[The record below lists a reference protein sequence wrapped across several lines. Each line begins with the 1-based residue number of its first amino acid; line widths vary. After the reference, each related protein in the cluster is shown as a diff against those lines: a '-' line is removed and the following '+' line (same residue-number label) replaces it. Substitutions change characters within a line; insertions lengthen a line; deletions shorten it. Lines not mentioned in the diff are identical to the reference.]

1 MENEYLTEPLVSV
14 IVPVYNVEPYLR
26 EALDSVI
33 HQTYRKLE
41 ILVIDDG
48 STDGSGRICDEYA
61 ALDPRIKVFHQ
72 ENRGLSAARNVGLD
86 AMSGDVVAFLDSDDA
101 FKPEM
106 IENMLAE
113 MQRHQAD
120 IAICG
125 IARCYTEGSLEGA
138 PTTPYLE
145 LENAVLTPK
154 EALQQLAEGRMY
166 HYVWNKLFVS
176 RLWDTIRF
184 PEGRVYEDVFV
195 IHHVFSKAACVVFL
209 PEIYITYRI
218 HPGSITSTTAQ
229 KSFRDFIAAHREFE
243 SFVSK
248 HVPELFDEG
257 MRNTLRWHQLRSEIA
272 KWGRLP
278 QAELAGADDIYES
291 IIALGERCDLSAAN
305 FKTRFAYQMLRSS
318 PRGFRCFAVVY
329 RCLKRVA
336 NRPRK

>member
-61 ALDPRIKVFHQ
+61 ALDPRTKVFHQ

-106 IENMLAE
+106 IANMLAE

-120 IAICG
+120 LVICSV
-125 IARCYTEGSLEGA
+125 ARCYSVGPMDSAKVSTPRHLEK
-138 PTTPYLE
+138 
-145 LENAVLTPK
+145 AVLSGK
-154 EALQQLAEGRMY
+154 EILQCLAVGKMN
-166 HYVWNKLFVS
+166 VATWNKLYLR
-176 RLWDTIRF
+176 RLWNQIRF
-184 PEGRVYEDVFV
+184 PEGKVYEDTSTEYRIMSVAERIV
-195 IHHVFSKAACVVFL
+195 SL
-209 PEIYITYRI
+209 PEVYYLYRLR
-218 HPGSITSTTAQ
+218 PGSITSIASSNNARDLVTAY
-229 KSFRDFIAAHREFE
+229 KEFE
-243 SFVSK
+243 AFVTE
-248 HVPELFDEG
+248 HVPDMFNKEML
-257 MRNTLRWHQLRSEIA
+257 NTLRWHQLRSEIA
-272 KWGRLP
+272 KWSRLP
-278 QAELAGADDIYES
+278 QAELAGTDDIYES

-305 FKTRFAYQMLRSS
+305 FKTRFDYQMPRSS

-329 RCLKRVA
+329 RSLKWLLGREK
-336 NRPRK
+336 R

>member
-14 IVPVYNVEPYLR
+14 IVPMYNVEPYLR

-106 IENMLAE
+106 IANMLAE

-120 IAICG
+120 IAVCG

-145 LENAVLTPK
+145 LDNAVLTKK
-154 EALQQLAEGRMY
+154 EALQQLAAGKINNA
-166 HYVWNKLFVS
+166 VWNKIYIR
-176 RLWDTIRF
+176 RLWDHVRF
-184 PEGRVYEDVFV
+184 PEGQVYEDASVAFQV
-195 IHHVFSKAACVVFL
+195 LSNSKQIVAL
-209 PEIYITYRI
+209 KEKNIIYRARL
-218 HPGSITSTTAQ
+218 GSITSTVSLKKYIEIMLLRVGSSKCSQANM
-229 KSFRDFIAAHREFE
+229 FRSCSAR
-243 SFVSK
+243 K
-248 HVPELFDEG
+248 C
-257 MRNTLRWHQLRSEIA
+257 
-272 KWGRLP
+272 
-278 QAELAGADDIYES
+278 S
-291 IIALGERCDLSAAN
+291 IPCGGTN
-305 FKTRFAYQMLRSS
+305 
-318 PRGFRCFAVVY
+318 
-329 RCLKRVA
+329 
-336 NRPRK
+336 